1 MKGNFQLLCFEKSH
15 MVSLTASEDL
25 KIGPNKSDINGN
37 ECDF

>member
-1 MKGNFQLLCFEKSH
+1 

-37 ECDF
+37 ECDFYILSEAMKYFSV